1 MRISI
6 KIISITLVAIIS
18 ALTAEAFTVRGRIV
32 DNTLKDPVPGAIVT
46 IASPDSTVIAR
57 GTSDGKGTFTV
68 NVDSVTEQLIITV
81 DATSYSRLSL
91 SLSGAGSDID
101 LGSVAMS
108 PSTIGLAEVTVSAK
122 AVNRLTDRTILIPS
136 AEEIKRAPG
145 MMGLLNSLSF
155 KSLELKVNSLTNTI
169 TINGQ
174 SAKILINGVQRRIED
189 LTALIPENIARVE

>member
-6 KIISITLVAIIS
+6 KILSITLVAIIS

-174 SAKILINGVQRRIED
+174 TSRL
-189 LTALIPENIARVE
+189 

>member
-6 KIISITLVAIIS
+6 KILSITLVAIIS

-189 LTALIPENIARVE
+189 LTALIP

>member
-6 KIISITLVAIIS
+6 KILSITLVAIIS

-189 LTALIPENIARVE
+189 PHGSDS

>member
-6 KIISITLVAIIS
+6 KILSITLVAIIS